1 MVLYLHEKNKKQ
13 GAKLMKQEPIFNWD
27 PEEGIAS
34 CILQYKN
41 QTFCGVA
48 ACHEDDK
55 DMMSSKTG
63 CEIAYHRAL
72 IDYFKYIRDTELK
85 PALKALKQLYY
96 TMKHSTHFNPKSYE
110 NSKLQRHIRMYE
122 FDLETINDMIA
133 DERKNLKDYIDKK
146 DEFYKKTRIGR
157 QIRDAEASTDLLF
170 DYKGEAE
177 NN

>member
-1 MVLYLHEKNKKQ
+1 
-13 GAKLMKQEPIFNWD
+13 MKQEPILNWD
-27 PEEGIAS
+27 PEEGVAS
-34 CILQYKN
+34 CIIKYKN

-48 ACHEDDK
+48 MCHEEDK
-55 DMMSSKTG
+55 DMMSEKTG
-63 CEIAYHRAL
+63 MEIAYRRAT
-72 IDYFKYIRDTELK
+72 IDYLKYVRDMELK

-122 FDLETINDMIA
+122 FDLETINEIII

-157 QIRDAEASTDLLF
+157 QIKQAETSEELLF
-170 DYKGEAE
+170 DYPESDK
-177 NN
+177 NS

>member
-1 MVLYLHEKNKKQ
+1 
-13 GAKLMKQEPIFNWD
+13 MKQEPIFNWD
-27 PEEGIAS
+27 PEEGVAS
-34 CILQYKN
+34 CIIKYKN

-48 ACHEDDK
+48 TCHEEDK
-55 DMMSSKTG
+55 DMMSEKTG
-63 CEIAYHRAL
+63 MEIAYRRAT
-72 IDYFKYIRDTELK
+72 IDYLRYVRDMELK

-122 FDLETINDMIA
+122 FDLETINELIV
-133 DERKNLKDYIDKK
+133 DERKNLKEYIDKK

-157 QIRDAEASTDLLF
+157 QIKQAEASKELLF
-170 DYKGEAE
+170 DYPESDK

>member
-1 MVLYLHEKNKKQ
+1 
-13 GAKLMKQEPIFNWD
+13 MKQEPIFNWD
-27 PEEGIAS
+27 PEEGVAS
-34 CILQYKN
+34 CIIKYKN

-48 ACHEDDK
+48 MCHEEDK
-55 DMMSSKTG
+55 DMMSEKTG
-63 CEIAYHRAL
+63 MEIAYRRAT
-72 IDYFKYIRDTELK
+72 IDYLKYVRDMELK

-122 FDLETINDMIA
+122 FDLETINELIA

-157 QIRDAEASTDLLF
+157 QIRQAETSKELLF
-170 DYKGEAE
+170 DYPKSDK

>member
-1 MVLYLHEKNKKQ
+1 
-13 GAKLMKQEPIFNWD
+13 MKQEPIFNWD
-27 PEEGIAS
+27 PEEGVAS
-34 CILQYKN
+34 CIIKYKN

-48 ACHEDDK
+48 MCHEEDK
-55 DMMSSKTG
+55 DMMSEKTG
-63 CEIAYHRAL
+63 MEIAYRRAT
-72 IDYFKYIRDTELK
+72 IDYLKYVRDMELK

-122 FDLETINDMIA
+122 FDLETINELIA
-133 DERKNLKDYIDKK
+133 DERKNLKDYINKK

-157 QIRDAEASTDLLF
+157 QIKQAEASKELLF
-170 DYKGEAE
+170 DYPESDK

>member
-1 MVLYLHEKNKKQ
+1 
-13 GAKLMKQEPIFNWD
+13 MKQEPIFNWD
-27 PEEGIAS
+27 PEEGVAS
-34 CILQYKN
+34 CIIKYKN

-48 ACHEDDK
+48 MCHKEDQ
-55 DMMSSKTG
+55 DMMSEKTG
-63 CEIAYHRAL
+63 MEIAYRRAT
-72 IDYFKYIRDTELK
+72 IDYLKYVRDMELK

-122 FDLETINDMIA
+122 FDLETINELIVN
-133 DERKNLKDYIDKK
+133 ERKNLKDYIDKK

-157 QIRDAEASTDLLF
+157 QIRQAETSKELLF
-170 DYKGEAE
+170 DYPKSDK

>member
-1 MVLYLHEKNKKQ
+1 
-13 GAKLMKQEPIFNWD
+13 MKQEPIFNWD
-27 PEEGIAS
+27 PEEGVAS
-34 CILQYKN
+34 CIIKYKN

-48 ACHEDDK
+48 MCHEEDK
-55 DMMSSKTG
+55 DMMSEKTG
-63 CEIAYHRAL
+63 MEIAYRRAT
-72 IDYFKYIRDTELK
+72 IDYLKYVRDMELK

-122 FDLETINDMIA
+122 FDLETINELIA

-146 DEFYKKTRIGR
+146 DEFYKKTRISR
-157 QIRDAEASTDLLF
+157 QIKQAETSKELLF
-170 DYKGEAE
+170 DYPKSDK

>member
-1 MVLYLHEKNKKQ
+1 
-13 GAKLMKQEPIFNWD
+13 MKQEPIFNWD
-27 PEEGIAS
+27 PEEGVAS
-34 CILQYKN
+34 CIIKYKN

-48 ACHEDDK
+48 MCHEEDK
-55 DMMSSKTG
+55 DMMSEKTG
-63 CEIAYHRAL
+63 MEIAYRRAT
-72 IDYFKYIRDTELK
+72 IDYLKYVRDMELK

-122 FDLETINDMIA
+122 FDLETINELIV

-146 DEFYKKTRIGR
+146 DEFYKKTRISR
-157 QIRDAEASTDLLF
+157 QIRQAETSKELLF
-170 DYKGEAE
+170 DYPKSDK

>member
-1 MVLYLHEKNKKQ
+1 
-13 GAKLMKQEPIFNWD
+13 MKQEPIFNWD
-27 PEEGIAS
+27 PEEGVAS
-34 CILQYKN
+34 CIIKYKN

-48 ACHEDDK
+48 MCHEEDK
-55 DMMSSKTG
+55 DMMSEKTG
-63 CEIAYHRAL
+63 MEIAYRRAT
-72 IDYFKYIRDTELK
+72 IDYLKYVRDMELK

-122 FDLETINDMIA
+122 FDLETINELIA

-146 DEFYKKTRIGR
+146 DEFYKKTRISR
-157 QIRDAEASTDLLF
+157 QIKQAEASKELLF
-170 DYKGEAE
+170 DYPESDK

>member
-1 MVLYLHEKNKKQ
+1 
-13 GAKLMKQEPIFNWD
+13 MKQKPIFNWD
-27 PEEGIAS
+27 PEEGVAS
-34 CILQYKN
+34 CIIKYKN

-48 ACHEDDK
+48 MCHEEDK
-55 DMMSSKTG
+55 DMMSEKTG
-63 CEIAYHRAL
+63 MEIAYRRAT
-72 IDYFKYIRDTELK
+72 IDYLKYVRDMELK

-122 FDLETINDMIA
+122 FDLETINELIA

-146 DEFYKKTRIGR
+146 DEFYKKTRISR
-157 QIRDAEASTDLLF
+157 QIRQAETSKELLF
-170 DYKGEAE
+170 DYPKSDK

>member
-1 MVLYLHEKNKKQ
+1 
-13 GAKLMKQEPIFNWD
+13 MKQEPIFNWD
-27 PEEGIAS
+27 PEEGVAS
-34 CILQYKN
+34 CIIKYKN

-48 ACHEDDK
+48 MCHEEDK
-55 DMMSSKTG
+55 DMMSEKTG
-63 CEIAYHRAL
+63 MEIAYRRAT
-72 IDYFKYIRDTELK
+72 IDYLKYVRDMELK

-122 FDLETINDMIA
+122 FDLETINELIV

-157 QIRDAEASTDLLF
+157 QIKQAEVSKELLF
-170 DYKGEAE
+170 DYPESDK

>member
-1 MVLYLHEKNKKQ
+1 
-13 GAKLMKQEPIFNWD
+13 MKQEPIFNWD
-27 PEEGIAS
+27 PEEGVAS
-34 CILQYKN
+34 CIIKYKN

-48 ACHEDDK
+48 MCYEEDK
-55 DMMSSKTG
+55 DMMSEKTG
-63 CEIAYHRAL
+63 MEIAYRRAT
-72 IDYFKYIRDTELK
+72 IDYLKYVRDMELK

-122 FDLETINDMIA
+122 FDLETINEIII

-157 QIRDAEASTDLLF
+157 QIKQAETSEELLF
-170 DYKGEAE
+170 DYPESDK
-177 NN
+177 NS

>member
-1 MVLYLHEKNKKQ
+1 
-13 GAKLMKQEPIFNWD
+13 MKQEPIFNWD
-27 PEEGIAS
+27 PEEGVAS
-34 CILQYKN
+34 CIIKYKN

-48 ACHEDDK
+48 MCHEEDK
-55 DMMSSKTG
+55 DMMSEKTG
-63 CEIAYHRAL
+63 MEIAYRRAT
-72 IDYFKYIRDTELK
+72 IDYLKYVRDMELK

-122 FDLETINDMIA
+122 FDLETINELIV
-133 DERKNLKDYIDKK
+133 DERKSLKEYIDKK

-157 QIRDAEASTDLLF
+157 QIRQAEASKELLF
-170 DYKGEAE
+170 DYPKSDK

>member
-1 MVLYLHEKNKKQ
+1 
-13 GAKLMKQEPIFNWD
+13 MKQEPIFNWD
-27 PEEGIAS
+27 PEEGVAS
-34 CILQYKN
+34 CIIKYKN

-48 ACHEDDK
+48 MCHEEDK
-55 DMMSSKTG
+55 DMMSEKTG
-63 CEIAYHRAL
+63 MEIAYRRAT
-72 IDYFKYIRDTELK
+72 IDYLKYVRDMELK

-122 FDLETINDMIA
+122 FDLETINELIA

-157 QIRDAEASTDLLF
+157 QIKQAEASKELLF
-170 DYKGEAE
+170 DYPESDK

>member
-1 MVLYLHEKNKKQ
+1 
-13 GAKLMKQEPIFNWD
+13 MKQEPIFNWD
-27 PEEGIAS
+27 PEEGVAS
-34 CILQYKN
+34 CIIKYKN

-48 ACHEDDK
+48 MCHEEDK
-55 DMMSSKTG
+55 DMMSEKTG
-63 CEIAYHRAL
+63 MEIAYRRAT
-72 IDYFKYIRDTELK
+72 IDYLKYVRDMELK

-122 FDLETINDMIA
+122 FDLETINELIVN
-133 DERKNLKDYIDKK
+133 ERKNLKDYIDKK

-157 QIRDAEASTDLLF
+157 QIRQAETSKELLF
-170 DYKGEAE
+170 DYPKSDK

>member
-1 MVLYLHEKNKKQ
+1 
-13 GAKLMKQEPIFNWD
+13 MKQEPIFNWD
-27 PEEGIAS
+27 PEEGVAS
-34 CILQYKN
+34 CIIKYKN

-48 ACHEDDK
+48 MCHEEDK
-55 DMMSSKTG
+55 DMMSEKTG
-63 CEIAYHRAL
+63 MEIAYRRAT
-72 IDYFKYIRDTELK
+72 IDYLKYVRDMELK

-122 FDLETINDMIA
+122 FDLETINELIA

-157 QIRDAEASTDLLF
+157 QIKQAETSGELLF
-170 DYKGEAE
+170 DYPKSDK

>member
-1 MVLYLHEKNKKQ
+1 
-13 GAKLMKQEPIFNWD
+13 MKQEPIFNWD
-27 PEEGIAS
+27 PEEGVAS
-34 CILQYKN
+34 CIIQYKN

-48 ACHEDDK
+48 MCHEADK
-55 DMMSSKTG
+55 DMMSEKTG
-63 CEIAYHRAL
+63 MEIAYRRAT
-72 IDYFKYIRDTELK
+72 IDYLKYVRDMELK

-122 FDLETINDMIA
+122 FDLETINELIV
-133 DERKNLKDYIDKK
+133 DERKNLKDYINNK

-157 QIRDAEASTDLLF
+157 QIKQAEASKELLF
-170 DYKGEAE
+170 DYPESGK

>member
-1 MVLYLHEKNKKQ
+1 
-13 GAKLMKQEPIFNWD
+13 MKQEPIFNWD
-27 PEEGIAS
+27 PEKGVAS
-34 CILQYKN
+34 CIIKYKN

-48 ACHEDDK
+48 MCHEEDK
-55 DMMSSKTG
+55 DMMSEKTG
-63 CEIAYHRAL
+63 MEIAYRRAT
-72 IDYFKYIRDTELK
+72 IDYLKYVRDMELK

-122 FDLETINDMIA
+122 FDLETINEIII

-157 QIRDAEASTDLLF
+157 QIKQAETSEELLF
-170 DYKGEAE
+170 DYPESDK
-177 NN
+177 NS

>member
-1 MVLYLHEKNKKQ
+1 
-13 GAKLMKQEPIFNWD
+13 MKQEPIFNWD
-27 PEEGIAS
+27 PEEGVAS
-34 CILQYKN
+34 CIIKYKN

-48 ACHEDDK
+48 VCHEEDK
-55 DMMSSKTG
+55 DMMSEKTG
-63 CEIAYHRAL
+63 MEIAYRRAT
-72 IDYFKYIRDTELK
+72 IDYLKYVRDMELK

-122 FDLETINDMIA
+122 FDLETINELIA

-157 QIRDAEASTDLLF
+157 QIKQAETSGELLF
-170 DYKGEAE
+170 DYPKSDK

>member
-1 MVLYLHEKNKKQ
+1 
-13 GAKLMKQEPIFNWD
+13 MKQEPIFNWD
-27 PEEGIAS
+27 PEEGVAS
-34 CILQYKN
+34 CIIKYKN

-48 ACHEDDK
+48 VCHKEDK
-55 DMMSSKTG
+55 DMMSEKTG
-63 CEIAYHRAL
+63 MEIAYRRAT
-72 IDYFKYIRDTELK
+72 IDYLKYVRDMELK

-122 FDLETINDMIA
+122 FDLETINELIV

-146 DEFYKKTRIGR
+146 DEFYKKTRISR
-157 QIRDAEASTDLLF
+157 QIRQAETSKELLF
-170 DYKGEAE
+170 DYPKSDK